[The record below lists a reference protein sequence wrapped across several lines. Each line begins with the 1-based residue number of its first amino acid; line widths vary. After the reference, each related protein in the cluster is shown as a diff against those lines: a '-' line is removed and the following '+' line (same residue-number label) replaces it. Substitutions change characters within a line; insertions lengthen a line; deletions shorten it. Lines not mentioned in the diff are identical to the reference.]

1 MFRRSLKPP
10 AFAAAVF
17 TVAACAPLPTQ
28 QKDEPVEESA
38 PSSDSGGLGALAM
51 GGLLGGAAGSNVSE
65 PSELPVE
72 GAFLGGPFA
81 PFLSRSDVERAHRTA
96 MTAFEALPS
105 GQTKIWR
112 NPENGHWG
120 TLTPARTYRN
130 AEGRYCREYRQTVTI
145 GGQEHQANGAVCR
158 RGDGVWQVIS

>member
-1 MFRRSLKPP
+1 
-10 AFAAAVF
+10 
-17 TVAACAPLPTQ
+17 
-28 QKDEPVEESA
+28 
-38 PSSDSGGLGALAM
+38 M
-51 GGLLGGAAGSNVSE
+51 GGLLGGTAESNGSE
-65 PSELPVE
+65 PSELLVE
-72 GAFLGGPFA
+72 GAFLDGPFV
-81 PFLSRSDVERAHRTA
+81 PFLSRSDVERAHRAA
-96 MTAFEALPS
+96 MTAFEGLPS

-120 TLTPARTYRN
+120 TLTPARTYQN